1 MTLWDLIASEKLTF
15 HGIPQKDG
23 GQFYCAL
30 GTLNIQLAMG
40 RFSHMGNLQFFT
52 LLRGTARS
60 SLLGEMREFLPHWLK
75 IYSHL
80 LNQEKSPQKATST
93 KILFPHQTKVH
104 SRNKLRFSSYNPIK
118 TVFSCSQ
125 SPVSYL
131 CTVCNTEHRSW

>member
-23 GQFYCAL
+23 GQFYWAL
-30 GTLNIQLAMG
+30 GTLNIQLALG

-80 LNQEKSPQKATST
+80 PNQEKSPQKTTST
-93 KILFPHQTKVH
+93 KILFPHQ
-104 SRNKLRFSSYNPIK
+104 RFIPEINCDFQVI
-118 TVFSCSQ
+118 TQ
-125 SPVSYL
+125 
-131 CTVCNTEHRSW
+131 